1 MTDENADANNGAD
14 LAAAKDKSATEP
26 AEGAPPASAAGTIP
40 DFTSDFTLVYG
51 AEYADIMDKSAP
63 RGRTPSVYDKMTG
76 LALSGGGIRSAS
88 FCLGVLQAFNA
99 TGILE
104 KFRYLSTVSGGGYI
118 GTSMTVAMSDPIKTF
133 PFGLSGQEVGETD
146 ATRHLRDNSR
156 YLLQNG
162 IGSALSALVI
172 YLRGIVMNVII
183 VLPFL
188 LVAAALLAAVTP
200 DTRALA
206 EVRNW
211 LMFLPAGVRA
221 SGWPFSILAGAILLL
236 LLIAYAFGVSI

>member
-1 MTDENADANNGAD
+1 MADEFAKWNPDNA
-14 LAAAKDKSATEP
+14 
-26 AEGAPPASAAGTIP
+26 
-40 DFTSDFTLVYG
+40 
-51 AEYADIMDKSAP
+51 
-63 RGRTPSVYDKMTG
+63 
-76 LALSGGGIRSAS
+76 
-88 FCLGVLQAFNA
+88 
-99 TGILE
+99 
-104 KFRYLSTVSGGGYI
+104 
-118 GTSMTVAMSDPIKTF
+118 F
-133 PFGLSGQEVGETD
+133 PFGLSGLDVGETD

-188 LVAAALLAAVTP
+188 LVAAALRATGTP

-206 EVRNW
+206 EARNW
-211 LMFLPAGVRA
+211 LMFMPAGVRA

-236 LLIAYAFGVSI
+236 LLIGY

>member
-1 MTDENADANNGAD
+1 MADENADANNAAH
-14 LAAAKDKSATEP
+14 LTAAKDKSATEP
-26 AEGAPPASAAGTIP
+26 AEGAPAASAAGTIP

-63 RGRTPSVYDKMTG
+63 RRRTPSVNDKMTG

-183 VLPFL
+183 VLSRMPMARSRRL
-188 LVAAALLAAVTP
+188 TTAP
-200 DTRALA
+200 
-206 EVRNW
+206 
-211 LMFLPAGVRA
+211 
-221 SGWPFSILAGAILLL
+221 
-236 LLIAYAFGVSI
+236 